1 MINHF
6 YIILYI
12 YNYIYI
18 YTYIVAICIYMREST
33 DIHVK
38 PCQVSA
44 VGPMVTLSS
53 TGALAVKSC
62 RGEPTGSW
70 VVMRFI
76 NGRQII
82 NDTYLILLVFT
93 RI

>member
-1 MINHF
+1 
-6 YIILYI
+6 
-12 YNYIYI
+12 
-18 YTYIVAICIYMREST
+18 MREST

-44 VGPMVTLSS
+44 VGPMATLSS

-62 RGEPTGSW
+62 RGEPTGTW
-70 VVMRFI
+70 VVRFI
-76 NGRQII
+76 IGRQLI
-82 NDTYLILLVFT
+82 NDNYLILLVFT